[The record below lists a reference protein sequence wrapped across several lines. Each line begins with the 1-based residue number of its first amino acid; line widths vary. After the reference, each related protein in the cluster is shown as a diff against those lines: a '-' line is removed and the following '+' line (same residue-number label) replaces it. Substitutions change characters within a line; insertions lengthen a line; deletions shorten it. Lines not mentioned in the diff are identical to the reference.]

1 MGKNTNNKDGKKRKA
16 ESQQVSDSDNSQS
29 TSFTSSILSG
39 VNKVLYGAP
48 PGTSPTTSTPLPG
61 AKLEQ
66 EDDIRDQLQRNNTK
80 LDTIITK
87 LKKLDEIETRLK
99 HIESDVTEMNKRV
112 TDVEKRTFELENSVA
127 FISGSMDEI
136 EKDGGIPRIKS
147 DLNAVAAKTTELE
160 RSSASLSESV
170 GRLDQKTD
178 KLDQFDRLQTDV
190 RRHEKT
196 ILSMCVS
203 MDKLRRDRKEAE
215 EKITDLQWRSMKNNL
230 IFNGIQGEHKYENI
244 EEKLRCFI
252 HQELGIAKHIEFGN
266 VHRYGRYSRD
276 KPRPVVARFLYNSDR
291 TLVLENSFKLRG
303 KPFWVS
309 EQFPSAM
316 EERRRQLQPVA
327 RELRANGHRVKF
339 VRDKLFV
346 DGSLYDED
354 DYEGMFDQ
362 EDYEHESMDYGDSNP
377 NPLPHSG
384 DSVDLR

>member
-1 MGKNTNNKDGKKRKA
+1 
-16 ESQQVSDSDNSQS
+16 
-29 TSFTSSILSG
+29 
-39 VNKVLYGAP
+39 
-48 PGTSPTTSTPLPG
+48 
-61 AKLEQ
+61 
-66 EDDIRDQLQRNNTK
+66 
-80 LDTIITK
+80 
-87 LKKLDEIETRLK
+87 
-99 HIESDVTEMNKRV
+99 
-112 TDVEKRTFELENSVA
+112 
-127 FISGSMDEI
+127 
-136 EKDGGIPRIKS
+136 
-147 DLNAVAAKTTELE
+147 
-160 RSSASLSESV
+160 
-170 GRLDQKTD
+170 
-178 KLDQFDRLQTDV
+178 
-190 RRHEKT
+190 
-196 ILSMCVS
+196 MCVS
-203 MDKLRRDRKEAE
+203 MDNLRRDRKEAE

-291 TLVLENSFKLRG
+291 TLVLESSFKLRG

-354 DYEGMFDQ
+354 DYEGMYDQ

-377 NPLPHSG
+377 NPPPHSG